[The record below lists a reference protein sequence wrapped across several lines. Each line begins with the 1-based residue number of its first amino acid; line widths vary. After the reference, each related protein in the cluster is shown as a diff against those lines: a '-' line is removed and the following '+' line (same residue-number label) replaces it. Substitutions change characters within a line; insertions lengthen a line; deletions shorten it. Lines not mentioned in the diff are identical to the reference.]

1 MALAQAGHVRL
12 TRAAGGLRPGLL
24 TARFDRQRDRLDAW
38 GHRLDAALARPAAE
52 KRRAFEK
59 VAARLDPGRIA
70 EARARR
76 AREFDALAFRFD
88 RAGTAQ
94 LRGWRDRLA
103 ALSRTHQ
110 TLGYTETL
118 KRGYA
123 VVRGDGHVVGS
134 KAAAAAAEALEIE
147 FADGRL
153 AVGGAPGPAAKKA
166 SPKPPPPEQGSLF

>member
-1 MALAQAGHVRL
+1 MRILAVDDDDMHLSVLSLMLREIQFDDVTLAQTPAE
-12 TRAAGGLRPGLL
+12 
-24 TARFDRQRDRLDAW
+24 
-38 GHRLDAALARPAAE
+38 AL
-52 KRRAFEK
+52 
-59 VAARLDPGRIA
+59 GRIA